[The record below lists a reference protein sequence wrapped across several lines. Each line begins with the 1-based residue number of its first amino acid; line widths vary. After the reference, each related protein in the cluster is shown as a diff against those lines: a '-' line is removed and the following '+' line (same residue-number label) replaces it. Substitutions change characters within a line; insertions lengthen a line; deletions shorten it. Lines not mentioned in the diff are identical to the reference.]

1 MMRIGA
7 GGRRSPRRGGGW
19 LPYEAT
25 RRLQRDGIVGF
36 GIIAVSCLVLLIF
49 GAADS
54 RFGVEFVDGVPQT
67 SGGEPCEMFEVVPM
81 GQSADPLVP
90 TRAMVD
96 CGDMPGLGISGVIQ
110 HLFLALSAV
119 GVLLLLSAV
128 FSLLLASRMPG
139 DSLAVP
145 ICVVGILIGVVAVWW
160 GVGGDGPGL
169 AFQGLRE
176 EAVVGYLR
184 TGGAV
189 TSRDGAVS
197 WGAGLLAASFIRL
210 TRP

>member
-1 MMRIGA
+1 MLRLGA
-7 GGRRSPRRGGGW
+7 GGRRSSRRGGW

-25 RRLQRDGIVGF
+25 RRLQRDGILGF
-36 GIIAVSCLVLLIF
+36 GIIAVSCLILLIMGATNGQF
-49 GAADS
+49 GI
-54 RFGVEFVDGVPQT
+54 EFVDGAPQT
-67 SGGEPCEMFEVVPM
+67 MGGELCEMYEVVPM
-81 GQSADPLVP
+81 GTSVDPPAP

-128 FSLLLASRMPG
+128 FSLVLASRMPG
-139 DSLAVP
+139 ESLAIP
-145 ICVVGILIGVVAVWW
+145 ICVAGILIGVIAVWW

-169 AFQGLRE
+169 AFQGFRE

-184 TGGAV
+184 SGGAV
-189 TSRDGAVS
+189 TNRDSAVS
-197 WGAGLLAASFIRL
+197 WGAGLLAASFVRL